1 MLNKLYFL
9 SLVYQ
14 EAESPVTCSSEGLS
28 CADGIEGII
37 DNIFTL
43 ELCRAECLASPDCQF
58 LTFLHDSAGTFAC
71 FLFSS
76 CETVQECDP
85 ATCVSEPRGCDN

>member
-1 MLNKLYFL
+1 M
-9 SLVYQ
+9 
-14 EAESPVTCSSEGLS
+14 ESPVTCSSEGVA

-37 DNIFTL
+37 DNTFTL
-43 ELCRAECLASPDCQF
+43 DLCRAQCLESPDCQF
-58 LTFLHDSAGTFAC
+58 LTFLHDSPTFAC